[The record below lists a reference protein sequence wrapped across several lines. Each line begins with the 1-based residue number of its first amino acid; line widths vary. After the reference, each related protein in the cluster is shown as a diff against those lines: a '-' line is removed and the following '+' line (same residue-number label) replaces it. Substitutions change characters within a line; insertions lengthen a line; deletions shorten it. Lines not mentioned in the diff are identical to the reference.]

1 MTATNRWHEAWTA
14 PGERLIVEA
23 RNEGDWTRHRTRSNS
38 EGDGAVAVVTD
49 GARVLFI
56 NADRPAIDRTLWELP
71 RGQAD
76 YADDSAAATAVREL
90 HEETGLVALESRFIG
105 QVWPDSGLSADAV
118 NVVMIQVD
126 TSLERAP
133 AEYSQQQ
140 WIAVEELGRKIASG
154 LIADGISLAALALV
168 WSHGEF
174 AHRAARA

>member
-1 MTATNRWHEAWTA
+1 MTATNPWREVWSAR
-14 PGERLIVEA
+14 GERLVVQA
-23 RNEGDWTRHRTRSNS
+23 RDEDGWTRHRTLSNS

-56 NADRPAIDRTLWELP
+56 KVHRPAIDRTLWELP

-76 YADDSAAATAVREL
+76 LDDESPRATAAREL
-90 HEETGLVALESRFIG
+90 FEETGLVALESRCVG

-133 AEYSQQQ
+133 AEYSEQL
-140 WIAVEELGRKIASG
+140 WIGVDALGREIARG
-154 LIADGISLAALALV
+154 RIADGISLAALALA
-168 WSHGEF
+168 WSHGEL
-174 AHRAARA
+174 ADRVGRA